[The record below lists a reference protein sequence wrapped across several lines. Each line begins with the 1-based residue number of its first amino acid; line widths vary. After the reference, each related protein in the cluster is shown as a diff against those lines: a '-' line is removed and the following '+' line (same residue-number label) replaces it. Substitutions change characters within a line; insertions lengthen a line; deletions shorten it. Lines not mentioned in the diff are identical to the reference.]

1 MMSSTESINSFMIRR
16 LRDEQIKINNNINQL
31 NEVISKLQESLDS
44 VNNSMRLLSKKS
56 RNYNY
61 EKLINSL
68 LEESILMKLAI
79 HGYEKFRGDEFGSVK
94 PEQIINSSAGFDV
107 WVLEGMK
114 NIDED
119 FTLCLKSFLER
130 LRYRII

>member
-1 MMSSTESINSFMIRR
+1 MSSTESNINSFMIGRI
-16 LRDEQIKINNNINQL
+16 RDEQIKINNNINQL
-31 NEVISKLQESLDS
+31 NEVISKLQESVES
-44 VNNSMRLLSKKS
+44 INNSMRLSSKKS

-79 HGYEKFRGDEFGSVK
+79 HGYEKFRGDDSGSVK

-114 NIDED
+114 NLDED

-130 LRYRII
+130 LR

>member
-1 MMSSTESINSFMIRR
+1 MSSTESNINSFMIGRI
-16 LRDEQIKINNNINQL
+16 RDEQIKINNNINQL
-31 NEVISKLQESLDS
+31 NEVISKLQESVES
-44 VNNSMRLLSKKS
+44 INNSMRLSS

-79 HGYEKFRGDEFGSVK
+79 HGYEKFRGDDSGSVK

-114 NIDED
+114 NLDED

-130 LRYRII
+130 LR